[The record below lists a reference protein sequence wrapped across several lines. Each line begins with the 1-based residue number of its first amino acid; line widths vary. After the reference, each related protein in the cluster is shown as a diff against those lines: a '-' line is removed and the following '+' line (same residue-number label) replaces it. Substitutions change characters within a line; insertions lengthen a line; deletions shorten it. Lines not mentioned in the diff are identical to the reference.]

1 MLKRSIAQ
9 ILISIDGN
17 TIFTEAKKIKE
28 KLIYELN
35 RHNLSELV
43 QVIETGSLGP
53 TNQGIII
60 GVYPTGE
67 IYKGITEDI
76 IEEFVEE
83 RFIKG
88 RIYKKLLFADAM
100 LSERGSI
107 DFDLRKSQ
115 YYGRI
120 VLKNCGIINPEEIEE
135 YIGTDGYKALG
146 IALKEKEPQD
156 IISLVKESGLRGRG
170 GAGFPTG
177 LKWSFAAQEKDVPKY
192 VICNADE
199 GEPGTFKDRLIM
211 EGDPHKIIEG
221 MTICGYAVGANIGY
235 IYIRGE
241 YKLSIQRL
249 EKAIEDAKKLGL
261 LGKNIFE
268 TNFNFDIEIK
278 IGAGSYVCG
287 EETALLNSME
297 GFRGEPRIKP
307 PYPAKSGFLSKPTNV
322 NNVETLAN
330 IPPIIL
336 YGAEWFKKFGT
347 ENSPGT
353 KVYTI
358 LGHINRPGLIEVPM
372 GITLREIIINY
383 AGGMSHGEFKM
394 AQIGGTAG
402 DILSKEL
409 LDEPLDYL
417 SLQTLGHNLGSGAI
431 LIMNE
436 TVSVIDFLKCCMKFY
451 VHESCGR
458 CSVCRIGT
466 KQLFESFN
474 NLLNREAY
482 QDELKNIKYLAEMI
496 KVTAFCPLGQSVAAP
511 VLSAIKYFENE
522 LSKGINPEK
531 KSKPKPKKGKGLVL
545 TYS

>member
-135 YIGTDGYKALG
+135 YIGTDGYQALG

-268 TNFNFDIEIK
+268 TNFDFDIEIK